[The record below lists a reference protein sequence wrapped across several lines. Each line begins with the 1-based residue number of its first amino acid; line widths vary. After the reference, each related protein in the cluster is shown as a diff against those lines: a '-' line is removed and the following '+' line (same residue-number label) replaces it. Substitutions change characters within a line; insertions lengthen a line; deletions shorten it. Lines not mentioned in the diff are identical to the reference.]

1 MEHRYNQSLHG
12 WYRNISRVVKNGNSV
27 FLRRPNGNS
36 YEDILF
42 KECDIQINA
51 ISAWLVE
58 NGFKKGDR
66 LGFLMDNCPEYLLVD
81 QGLMQIG
88 GVNVSV
94 YPTLAENDAAY
105 ILNDSQCKFLFVGS
119 AFLMKKALKIIDQVP
134 SLIKIISL
142 IEDKSQNNRII
153 NYKSLIEEGKALYPA
168 RKEEIEKV
176 FEQVKRDD
184 ICTLIYTSGTT
195 GVPKGVMLSHG
206 NIMSNAESGVSMIK
220 FIDHRDSYLSFLPLS
235 HVFERM
241 ATYGISLYC
250 GCEISF
256 AQSIDTI
263 AKNILEIK
271 PSVMATVPRLLER
284 IEARVKKN
292 ALSGKKYKVA
302 IFNWAVSVGNEARIL
317 REDAKSYPLILKL
330 KLAIAE
336 KLVFSKIKARLGG
349 KMRILISGG
358 AALPQHVGEFFANIG
373 VRILEGYG
381 LTETSPV
388 ITVNEFDRQI
398 IGTVGRVMP
407 GITVKIQNPEN
418 GQTITIQDFNSFDPN
433 FECAEGEICVKGPNI
448 MKGYWNKEEDTKA
461 VFDEEG
467 WFHTGD
473 IGKFYKGHLKITDRI
488 KNMLVNAFGKNIY
501 PTPVESAYLQSNKIE
516 QIFLIGDKREYISA
530 LIVPSKDEIK
540 EKFGKGDSWFDEGDF
555 INDEEIL
562 DWVEGDIKSLGN
574 QLAKFERI
582 KNFKLKKQPFSIE
595 KGEITPTL
603 KTRRKVI
610 EKLYSKEIEEMY
622 QEQD

>member
-12 WYRNISRVVKNGNSV
+12 WYRNISRVVKNGDSV
-27 FLRRPNGNS
+27 FLRRPTANA

-42 KECDIQINA
+42 KDCDIHINS
-51 ISAWLVE
+51 ISAWLME
-58 NGFKKGDR
+58 QGFQKGDR
-66 LGFLMDNCPEYLLVD
+66 FGFLMDNCPEYLLMD

-142 IEDKSQNNRII
+142 LEDKSKNSRVIE
-153 NYKSLIEEGKALYPA
+153 YKDVIEQGKSLYPA
-168 RKEEIEKV
+168 RKEEIENI
-176 FEQVKRDD
+176 FNQVKRDD

-220 FIDHRDSYLSFLPLS
+220 YIDHRDSYLSFLPLS

-263 AKNILEIK
+263 AKNILEVK
-271 PSVMATVPRLLER
+271 PSIMATVPRLLER
-284 IEARVKKN
+284 IEGRVKKN

-302 IFNWAVSVGNEARIL
+302 IFNWALSVGNEARIK
-317 REDAKSYPLILKL
+317 REDGQAYSLGLKI
-330 KLAIAE
+330 KLALAE

-349 KMRILISGG
+349 NMRILISGG

-388 ITVNEFDRQI
+388 ITVNEFNRQI

-407 GITVKIQNPEN
+407 GITVKIQNPDT
-418 GQTITIQDFNSFDPN
+418 GAIICIQDNESFDPN
-433 FECAEGEICVKGPNI
+433 FESIEGEICVKGPNI
-448 MKGYWNKEEDTKA
+448 MKGYWNKPEDTKA
-461 VFDEEG
+461 VFDDEG

-473 IGKFYKGHLKITDRI
+473 IGKFYKGNLKITDRI

-530 LIVPSKDEIK
+530 IIVPSKDEIK
-540 EKFGKGDSWFDEGDF
+540 EKFGKNHQWFEEGDF
-555 INDEEIL
+555 IKDNEIL
-562 DWVEGDIKSLGN
+562 EWVEEDLKSLSN

-582 KNFKLKKQPFSIE
+582 KNFTLKKQPFSIE

-610 EKLYSKEIEEMY
+610 EKLYSAEIEEMY
-622 QEQD
+622 QEQE

>member
-12 WYRNISRVVKNGNSV
+12 WYRNISRVVKNGDSV

-58 NGFKKGDR
+58 HGFKKGDR

-317 REDAKSYPLILKL
+317 REDAKSYPFILKL

-448 MKGYWNKEEDTKA
+448 MKGYWNKEEDTKT

>member
-292 ALSGKKYKVA
+292 ALSGRKYKVA

-317 REDAKSYPLILKL
+317 REDAKSYPFILKL

-418 GQTITIQDFNSFDPN
+418 GQTITIQDFDSFDPN

-501 PTPVESAYLQSNKIE
+501 PTPVESAYLQSYKIE

-540 EKFGKGDSWFDEGDF
+540 EKFGKGDTWFDEGDF